1 MNRVYTPAKHET
13 WGRFSCESS
22 KETRAQTIFPIAD
35 RCCYLI
41 MAESDRVRLHITP
54 FNATL
59 YQNIIPAS
67 VQPNATNISYHT
79 VQTFPERGFGFV
91 ELPRADADKL
101 RKKLNGATLRGQKMA
116 IQEAKPEKRRRR
128 DKDDDAQEAEKQPRK
143 KAKKEKSSKKKDKEI
158 AGFELPDQRQVKR
171 GWTEEPGKYKDKK
184 DKSHKS
190 SSDKK
195 DKKDKTPKREK
206 SKYSSKP
213 EVLFKQKLPEAVML
227 AQKAEGKEKK
237 NKKTKQPKNIT
248 VIHEFERN
256 KPVPSF
262 LKSDV
267 SSKAATADFVPGKG
281 WVDADGN
288 VVEEVQVKPKREDR
302 IAKMTDT
309 PVEIKI
315 KPTAPKEPAM
325 QKDITAGAKALGYH
339 SSSDESSDVSS
350 ESDEDMTDDSDDDDD
365 DEDDEAEEEKE
376 AEKEEIAEEIKED
389 AEEIA
394 AAAPT
399 EQQDEP
405 EEDSASDSSDS
416 DSDSDFE
423 NDDDNDEEVTSEK
436 ATTPQKSPSPMAT
449 SPKPTTP
456 PREVHPLEALFKK
469 KATSDSTPRPAPINT
484 SFSFGITDDIDEDM
498 EDADPAYPS
507 TPFTRTRDIRSAAPT
522 PDTAAIGRKFSF
534 SFANQFADDDIEE
547 NYDAEEEEY
556 ANANMEPLG
565 VKEKAEGEEET
576 EFAKWFWENR
586 GDSNRAWKKRRR
598 DVMKVKRQREN
609 RRISRRVV

>member
-1 MNRVYTPAKHET
+1 
-13 WGRFSCESS
+13 
-22 KETRAQTIFPIAD
+22 
-35 RCCYLI
+35 

-59 YQNIIPAS
+59 YPNIIPAS
-67 VQPNATNISYHT
+67 IQPNATNISYHT

-128 DKDDDAQEAEKQPRK
+128 DKDDDANEEAEKQPRK

-171 GWTEEPGKYKDKK
+171 GWTEEPGKHKDKK
-184 DKSHKS
+184 DKSLKS
-190 SSDKK
+190 SS

-213 EVLFKQKLPEAVML
+213 EVLFKQKLPEAVLM
-227 AQKAEGKEKK
+227 AQKAEGKDKK

-248 VIHEFERN
+248 VIHEFEKN

-262 LKSDV
+262 LKSSV
-267 SSKAATADFVPGKG
+267 SSKTSATADFVPGKG

-288 VVEEVQVKPKREDR
+288 VVEEVQIKPKREDR

-315 KPTAPKEPAM
+315 KPVAAKEPAM
-325 QKDITAGAKALGYH
+325 HKDITAGAKALGYN

-350 ESDEDMTDDSDDDDD
+350 ESDEDMTDDSDDE
-365 DEDDEAEEEKE
+365 DEEAEDERE
-376 AEKEEIAEEIKED
+376 AEKEEIAEEIKEG

-394 AAAPT
+394 APAPT
-399 EQQDEP
+399 EQQNEP
-405 EEDSASDSSDS
+405 EANSAQDSSDS
-416 DSDSDFE
+416 DSNSS
-423 NDDDNDEEVTSEK
+423 NDNEGEEEEEEEEEAEAAPEK

-449 SPKPTTP
+449 SPKPITP
-456 PREVHPLEALFKK
+456 LREVHPLEALFKK
-469 KATSDSTPRPAPINT
+469 KAPSDSTPRPAPINT

-534 SFANQFADDDIEE
+534 SFANQFADNDIEE

-556 ANANMEPLG
+556 QNANYEPLG
-565 VKEKAEGEEET
+565 FKEKAEGEEET

>member
-1 MNRVYTPAKHET
+1 
-13 WGRFSCESS
+13 
-22 KETRAQTIFPIAD
+22 
-35 RCCYLI
+35 

-59 YQNIIPAS
+59 YPNIIPAS
-67 VQPNATNISYHT
+67 IQPNATNISYHT

-128 DKDDDAQEAEKQPRK
+128 DKDDDANEEAEKQPRK

-171 GWTEEPGKYKDKK
+171 GWTEEPGKHKDKK
-184 DKSHKS
+184 DKSLKS
-190 SSDKK
+190 SS

-213 EVLFKQKLPEAVML
+213 EVLFKQKLPEAVLM
-227 AQKAEGKEKK
+227 AQKAEGKDKK

-248 VIHEFERN
+248 VIHEFEKN

-262 LKSDV
+262 LKSSV
-267 SSKAATADFVPGKG
+267 SSKTSATADFVPGKG

-288 VVEEVQVKPKREDR
+288 VVEEVQIKPKREDR

-315 KPTAPKEPAM
+315 KPVAAKEPAM
-325 QKDITAGAKALGYH
+325 HKDITAGAKALGYN

-350 ESDEDMTDDSDDDDD
+350 ESDEDMTDDSDDE
-365 DEDDEAEEEKE
+365 DEEAEDERE
-376 AEKEEIAEEIKED
+376 AEKEEIAEEIKEG

-394 AAAPT
+394 APAPT
-399 EQQDEP
+399 EQQNEP
-405 EEDSASDSSDS
+405 EANSAQDSSDS
-416 DSDSDFE
+416 DSNSS
-423 NDDDNDEEVTSEK
+423 NDNEGEEEEEEEEEAEAAPEK

-449 SPKPTTP
+449 SPKPITP

-469 KATSDSTPRPAPINT
+469 KAPSDSTPRPA
-484 SFSFGITDDIDEDM
+484 
-498 EDADPAYPS
+498 
-507 TPFTRTRDIRSAAPT
+507 
-522 PDTAAIGRKFSF
+522 
-534 SFANQFADDDIEE
+534 
-547 NYDAEEEEY
+547 
-556 ANANMEPLG
+556 
-565 VKEKAEGEEET
+565 
-576 EFAKWFWENR
+576 
-586 GDSNRAWKKRRR
+586 
-598 DVMKVKRQREN
+598 
-609 RRISRRVV
+609 

>member
-1 MNRVYTPAKHET
+1 
-13 WGRFSCESS
+13 
-22 KETRAQTIFPIAD
+22 
-35 RCCYLI
+35 

-67 VQPNATNISYHT
+67 VQPNVTNISYHQ

-91 ELPRADADKL
+91 ELPRQDADKL

-128 DKDDDAQEAEKQPRK
+128 DKDDDVQEEAEKQPRK

-158 AGFELPDQRQVKR
+158 TGFELPDNRQVKR
-171 GWTEEPGKYKDKK
+171 GWTEEPGKYNKDKK
-184 DKSHKS
+184 EKSHKAS
-190 SSDKK
+190 SEKT

-213 EVLFKQKLPEAVML
+213 ELLFKQKLPEAVMM
-227 AQKAEGKEKK
+227 AQKAEGKDKK
-237 NKKTKQPKNIT
+237 NKKSKQPKNIT
-248 VIHEFERN
+248 VIHEFEKN

-267 SSKAATADFVPGKG
+267 SSKASSTADFVPGKG
-281 WVDADGN
+281 WVDAEGN

-309 PVEIKI
+309 PVEFRI
-315 KPTAPKEPAM
+315 KPAAPKEPAM
-325 QKDITAGAKALGYH
+325 HKDITAGAKALGYD

-350 ESDEDMTDDSDDDDD
+350 ESDEEMSDDNDD
-365 DEDDEAEEEKE
+365 DEEEDEEAEEAKE
-376 AEKEEIAEEIKED
+376 AEQEEIAEEIKEG

-394 AAAPT
+394 APAPT

-405 EEDSASDSSDS
+405 TPDSSASPS
-416 DSDSDFE
+416 
-423 NDDDNDEEVTSEK
+423 DDD
-436 ATTPQKSPSPMAT
+436 TPAKKTPTPPPAQKSPSPETMDA
-449 SPKPTTP
+449 KPTTP
-456 PREVHPLEALFKK
+456 PREIHPLEALFKK
-469 KATSDSTPRPAPINT
+469 KAPSDTTPRPAPINT
-484 SFSFGITDDIDEDM
+484 SFSFGISEDIDEDM
-498 EDADPAYPS
+498 DDAPFDPTYPS
-507 TPFTRTRDIRSAAPT
+507 TPYTRTRDIRSAAPT

-534 SFANQFADDDIEE
+534 SFANQFADEGL
-547 NYDAEEEEY
+547 EEEGYEDDEQ
-556 ANANMEPLG
+556 AWQQNANMEPLG
-565 VKEKAEGEEET
+565 IKENGEAEAEEET
-576 EFAKWFWENR
+576 EFSKWFWENR

-609 RRISRRVV
+609 RRVSRRVV

>member
-1 MNRVYTPAKHET
+1 
-13 WGRFSCESS
+13 
-22 KETRAQTIFPIAD
+22 
-35 RCCYLI
+35 

-59 YQNIIPAS
+59 YPNIIPAS
-67 VQPNATNISYHT
+67 IQPNATNISYHT

-116 IQEAKPEKRRRR
+116 IQEAKPEKRRRH
-128 DKDDDAQEAEKQPRK
+128 DKDDDAQESEKQPRK
-143 KAKKEKSSKKKDKEI
+143 KARKEKSSKKKDKEI

-171 GWTEEPGKYKDKK
+171 GWTEEPGKHKDKK

-190 SSDKK
+190 SS

-213 EVLFKQKLPEAVML
+213 EVLFKQKLPEAVMM
-227 AQKAEGKEKK
+227 AQKAEGKDKK
-237 NKKTKQPKNIT
+237 NKKSKQPKNIT
-248 VIHEFERN
+248 VIHEFEKN

-262 LKSDV
+262 LKSNV
-267 SSKAATADFVPGKG
+267 SSKTSATADFVPGKG

-315 KPTAPKEPAM
+315 KPAAPKEPAM
-325 QKDITAGAKALGYH
+325 HKDITAGAKALGYN

-350 ESDEDMTDDSDDDDD
+350 ESDEDMTDDGDD

-376 AEKEEIAEEIKED
+376 AEKQEIAEEIKEG

-394 AAAPT
+394 APAPT
-399 EQQDEP
+399 EQQDKP
-405 EEDSASDSSDS
+405 EADSTPDSSDS
-416 DSDSDFE
+416 DSDSSS
-423 NDDDNDEEVTSEK
+423 DEEQEESAPEK

-449 SPKPTTP
+449 SPNPTTP

-469 KATSDSTPRPAPINT
+469 KAPSDSTPRPAPINT

-547 NYDAEEEEY
+547 NYDAEEEY
-556 ANANMEPLG
+556 QNANYEPLG

>member
-1 MNRVYTPAKHET
+1 
-13 WGRFSCESS
+13 
-22 KETRAQTIFPIAD
+22 
-35 RCCYLI
+35 

-59 YQNIIPAS
+59 YPNIIPAS

-128 DKDDDAQEAEKQPRK
+128 DKDDDANEEAEKQPRK
-143 KAKKEKSSKKKDKEI
+143 KAKKEKSTKKKDKEI
-158 AGFELPDQRQVKR
+158 AGFELPDHRQVKR
-171 GWTEEPGKYKDKK
+171 GWTEEPGKHKDKK

-190 SSDKK
+190 SS

-213 EVLFKQKLPEAVML
+213 EVLFKQKLPEAVMM
-227 AQKAEGKEKK
+227 AQKAEGKDKK

-248 VIHEFERN
+248 VIHEFEKN

-267 SSKAATADFVPGKG
+267 SSKVSATADFVPGKG
-281 WVDADGN
+281 WVDAHGN
-288 VVEEVQVKPKREDR
+288 VVEEVEVKPKREDR
-302 IAKMTDT
+302 IAKITDT

-315 KPTAPKEPAM
+315 KPAAPKEPAM
-325 QKDITAGAKALGYH
+325 HKDITAGAKALGYN

-350 ESDEDMTDDSDDDDD
+350 ESDEDMTDDSDDDQ
-365 DEDDEAEEEKE
+365 DEKAEEEKE
-376 AEKEEIAEEIKED
+376 AEKEEIAEEIKEGAGD
-389 AEEIA
+389 IA
-394 AAAPT
+394 APAPT

-405 EEDSASDSSDS
+405 EADSAQDSSDS
-416 DSDSDFE
+416 DSNSDSD
-423 NDDDNDEEVTSEK
+423 DVEEEAAAPEK
-436 ATTPQKSPSPMAT
+436 GTTPQKSPSPIAT

-498 EDADPAYPS
+498 EDADPTYPS

-547 NYDAEEEEY
+547 NYDAEEEY
-556 ANANMEPLG
+556 QNANYEPLG

>member
-1 MNRVYTPAKHET
+1 
-13 WGRFSCESS
+13 
-22 KETRAQTIFPIAD
+22 
-35 RCCYLI
+35 

-59 YQNIIPAS
+59 YPNIIPAS

-128 DKDDDAQEAEKQPRK
+128 DKDDDANEEAEKQPRK

-171 GWTEEPGKYKDKK
+171 GWTEEPGKHKDKK

-190 SSDKK
+190 SS

-213 EVLFKQKLPEAVML
+213 EVLFKQKLPEAVMM
-227 AQKAEGKEKK
+227 AQKAEGKDKK

-248 VIHEFERN
+248 VIHEFEKN

-267 SSKAATADFVPGKG
+267 SSKVSATADFVPGKG
-281 WVDADGN
+281 WVDANGN
-288 VVEEVQVKPKREDR
+288 VVEEVEVKPRREDR

-315 KPTAPKEPAM
+315 KPAAPKEPAM
-325 QKDITAGAKALGYH
+325 HKDITAGAKALGYN

-350 ESDEDMTDDSDDDDD
+350 ESDEDMTDDSDDDE
-365 DEDDEAEEEKE
+365 DEKAEEEKE
-376 AEKEEIAEEIKED
+376 AEKEEIAEEIKEG
-389 AEEIA
+389 AGEIA
-394 AAAPT
+394 APAPT
-399 EQQDEP
+399 GQQDEP
-405 EEDSASDSSDS
+405 EADSAQDSSNSDSNSDS
-416 DSDSDFE
+416 DDV
-423 NDDDNDEEVTSEK
+423 EEEAAAPEK
-436 ATTPQKSPSPMAT
+436 GTTPQKSPSPMAT

-469 KATSDSTPRPAPINT
+469 KAPSDSTPRPAPINT
-484 SFSFGITDDIDEDM
+484 SFSFGITNDIDEDM
-498 EDADPAYPS
+498 EDADPTYPS

-547 NYDAEEEEY
+547 NYDAEEEY
-556 ANANMEPLG
+556 QNANYEPLG
-565 VKEKAEGEEET
+565 VKEKAEEEEET

>member
-1 MNRVYTPAKHET
+1 MRVSQDLPSTKRGDGAFHVNSAK
-13 WGRFSCESS
+13 R
-22 KETRAQTIFPIAD
+22 ETRPNNFPVAD
-35 RCCYLI
+35 RCYST

-59 YQNIIPAS
+59 YPNIIPAS
-67 VQPNATNISYHT
+67 IQPNATNISYHT

-116 IQEAKPEKRRRR
+116 IQEAKPEKRRRHE
-128 DKDDDAQEAEKQPRK
+128 KDEEADKQPRK

-171 GWTEEPGKYKDKK
+171 GWTEEPGKHKDNKK
-184 DKSHKS
+184 DKST
-190 SSDKK
+190 K

-213 EVLFKQKLPEAVML
+213 EVLFKQKLPEAVMM
-227 AQKAEGKEKK
+227 AQKAEGKDKK

-248 VIHEFERN
+248 VIHEFEKN

-262 LKSDV
+262 LKSNV
-267 SSKAATADFVPGKG
+267 SSKTSATADFVPGKG

-302 IAKMTDT
+302 IAKMKDT

-315 KPTAPKEPAM
+315 KPATPKEPAM
-325 QKDITAGAKALGYH
+325 HKDISAGAKALGYN

-350 ESDEDMTDDSDDDDD
+350 ESDEEMSDDSDDDE
-365 DEDDEAEEEKE
+365 DEEAEEEME
-376 AEKEEIAEEIKED
+376 AEKEEIAEEIKEG

-394 AAAPT
+394 APAPT

-405 EEDSASDSSDS
+405 EADSTPDSLDS
-416 DSDSDFE
+416 DSDSSA
-423 NDDDNDEEVTSEK
+423 DEEDEETAPEK

-469 KATSDSTPRPAPINT
+469 KAPSDSTPRPAPINT

-534 SFANQFADDDIEE
+534 SFANQFASEDIEE

-556 ANANMEPLG
+556 QNANYEPLG